1 MSEPAADSP
10 PDDSTP
16 SEAPAASSPT
26 VSTGDRLLLIA
37 FWVWAGLLVVATVA
51 QLAGWQGVLDLL
63 DVKRWF
69 AR

>member
-1 MSEPAADSP
+1 MSDPAADSP
-10 PDDSTP
+10 PSDSSPADSTA
-16 SEAPAASSPT
+16 EANST
-26 VSTGDRLLLIA
+26 VSTGDRLLLIG